1 VLIAGIWV
9 INKFN
14 FESVNKYH
22 LCLFRPIINSI
33 IFVLAC
39 LMNLHQLR
47 EKVPLHLLG
56 LKNIKKM
63 ATKATAKKAAPA
75 GKKSAAGATKAKP
88 KTKK

>member
-1 VLIAGIWV
+1 MFQWLQEFYYIVLSIQK
-9 INKFN
+9 NK
-14 FESVNKYH
+14 
-22 LCLFRPIINSI
+22 NSI

-39 LMNLHQLR
+39 LMNLHELR

-56 LKNIKKM
+56 LKIIKKM

-88 KTKK
+88 KAKK